1 MARIHL
7 GDDLYIDA
15 VQYAS
20 RANAILGIRDSG
32 KTWTGTLIA
41 EQLFEAG
48 IPFIAFDPIGRWRF
62 LKVPSRTD
70 KNARGF
76 PVVVAGGAAP
86 DLPLTPESAPKIVR
100 AAMKNRISLVIDLYS
115 VGLSK
120 SDWRKIVRTSI
131 EVMMYENAA
140 YGMRHVFLEEA
151 AEFIPQRVR
160 DGLTYAEVEQ
170 LARMGGNV
178 GLGITI
184 INQRAEE
191 VNKAVLELCDNL
203 LLHRQRGKNSIKSLA
218 KWMELA
224 DVKPPKEVANSL
236 ASMPTGECWAWLRD
250 QDRPI
255 RIKVAAKQS
264 YDPDRRA
271 LHEFSGTR
279 QPPGTADVSGFVATL
294 REQLKQPVAAPPVGA
309 GSKPVAITAAPKVA
323 PTIKQKPPE
332 EADVKESEA
341 RALIAENNR
350 LKGDLDAARRE
361 IASLT
366 TRKTTQ
372 HSDASIDVDTIVNE
386 VLRRAQN
393 DPALLRVS
401 ADRPEIEVTHKRR
414 VIMADTSKQPG
425 LLALMIAEG
434 FFEHSVAGVAVVQEL
449 KRRGRSVH
457 HTNVYRDLNK
467 LAEDGFLTRE
477 GEGYQAV
484 EGMKVNI
491 REVE

>member
-62 LKVPSRTD
+62 LKVPSRTEG
-70 KNARGF
+70 KFARGF

-224 DVKPPKEVANSL
+224 DVKPPKEVSNSL

-255 RIKVAAKQS
+255 RIHVAAKRS

-294 REQLKQPVAAPPVGA
+294 REQLKQPAAAPPVGA
-309 GSKPVAITAAPKVA
+309 GSKPVAIPETPTRPAPV
-323 PTIKQKPPE
+323 IKEKPPE

-350 LKGDLDAARRE
+350 LKAE
-361 IASLT
+361 IERLKG
-366 TRKTTQ
+366 TRTQQ
-372 HSDASIDVDTIVNE
+372 HSDASIDVDTIVDE
-386 VLRRAQN
+386 VLRRAMN
-393 DPALLRVS
+393 DPGLLRVT